1 MTGDYYTDDELQQR
15 VEEQAQLI
23 KELTRQLADKSE
35 QVQKLKAI
43 LIQTRKKP

>member
-1 MTGDYYTDDELQQR
+1 MTDNELQQR
-15 VEEQAQLI
+15 IDEQAQLI

-35 QVQKLKAI
+35 QVQKLKAV